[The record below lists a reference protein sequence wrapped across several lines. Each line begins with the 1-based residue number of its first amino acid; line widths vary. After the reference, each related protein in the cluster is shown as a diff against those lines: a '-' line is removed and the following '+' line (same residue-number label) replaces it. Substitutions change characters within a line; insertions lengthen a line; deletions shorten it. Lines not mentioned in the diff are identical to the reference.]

1 MKLMDFL
8 FLALWAAV
16 NLRDLYILDLITLSS
31 RKENKFSPVPMNSRG
46 TRSSPAWPQGE
57 EKVPTLVR
65 EGEMSL
71 EVGNNVP

>member
-31 RKENKFSPVPMNSRG
+31 RKENKFSRVPVNS
-46 TRSSPAWPQGE
+46 RSSPAWPQGE
-57 EKVPTLVR
+57 EKVPNTAQ
-65 EGEMSL
+65 G
-71 EVGNNVP
+71 G